1 VIIHLV
7 NHMYKLPAIEHTRI
21 YILNVVSSLQ

>member
-1 VIIHLV
+1 
-7 NHMYKLPAIEHTRI
+7 MYKLPAIEHTRI